1 MTKAERD
8 AIKAKIKD
16 LVNEG
21 IDKELAE
28 VMAKV
33 EVEYELIRPV
43 VNY

>member
-8 AIKAKIKD
+8 VIKARIKD

>member
-8 AIKAKIKD
+8 AIKARIKD